1 MLVLT
6 GCETLF
12 PLPGAPPAGVT
23 AVVQMTNLL
32 DFSPREITIRVGD
45 TVEWQNSSLFTH
57 TMTLDAALA
66 RTAENVALP
75 AGVLPSHSAD
85 VPPNSTYRYTF
96 RVAGNYRYVC
106 LPHERLGMVGGVIVL
121 PAE

>member
-1 MLVLT
+1 MLGLT

-32 DFSPREITIRVGD
+32 DFGPREITIRVGD
-45 TVEWQNSSLFTH
+45 TVEWQNPSLFTH
-57 TMTLDAALA
+57 TMTLDVALA

-75 AGVLPSHSAD
+75 AGVQPSHSAD

-106 LPHERLGMVGGVIVL
+106 LPHERLGMVGAIIVL